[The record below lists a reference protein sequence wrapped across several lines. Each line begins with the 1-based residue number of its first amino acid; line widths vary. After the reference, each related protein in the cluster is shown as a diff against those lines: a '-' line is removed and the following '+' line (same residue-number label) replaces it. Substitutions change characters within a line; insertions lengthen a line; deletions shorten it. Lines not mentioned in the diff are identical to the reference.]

1 MIGTALLYLIY
12 FALSSLLLVLP
23 SSSGLPQG
31 VIDGFGV
38 VIGYFK
44 GFDFIIPTG
53 TILNIL
59 SLTILFYGGLF
70 LWRLIHWIYNKVRG
84 I

>member
-1 MIGTALLYLIY
+1 MIGTAILYLIY
-12 FALSSLLLVLP
+12 FALNALLFVLP
-23 SSSGLPQG
+23 ASSGLPSG
-31 VIDGFGV
+31 VSSGFTT